1 MYRLLIALI
10 LIATVSRAQL
20 PTGTVTRTATEA
32 YVTNKVAQG
41 LAGKVS
47 ATDATYTA
55 TVARAASAYAWGNHS
70 AAGYLHQGE
79 SLFITEPGGGVL
91 FSSGDDPY
99 ALWLSYSGFR
109 DSNDFF
115 IDLPPFSNIS
125 QTIATREWTKEYVST
140 GAPPAS
146 AGVPQVWT
154 NMLWGATGTNA
165 IYRMSWDVTNGTFK
179 VEELLP

>member
-1 MYRLLIALI
+1 MYRLLIALA
-10 LIATVSRAQL
+10 LIATVSQAQL

-32 YVTNKVAQG
+32 FVTNKVAHG

-47 ATDATYTA
+47 TNDAIYTA
-55 TVARAASAYAWGNHS
+55 TVSRAASAYGWGNHS
-70 AAGYLHQGE
+70 AAGYLRQGE
-79 SLFITEPGGGVL
+79 SLFITEEGGGVL
-91 FSSGDDPY
+91 FPSETDAY

-140 GAPPAS
+140 GAPPAAAS
-146 AGVPQVWT
+146 VPAVWT
-154 NMLWGATGTNA
+154 NMFWGASGTNST
-165 IYRMSWDVTNGTFK
+165 YRMSWDVTNGTIK
-179 VEELLP
+179 VEEILP